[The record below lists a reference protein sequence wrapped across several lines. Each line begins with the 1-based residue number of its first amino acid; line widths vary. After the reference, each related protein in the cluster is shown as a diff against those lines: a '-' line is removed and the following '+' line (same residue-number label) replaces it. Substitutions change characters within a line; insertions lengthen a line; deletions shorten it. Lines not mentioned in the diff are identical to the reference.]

1 MKIVLD
7 TNVLI
12 SGILNPSG
20 PPGRIVDF
28 MRAGDLQLVIDDR
41 ILSEYAD
48 VIRREYFLKYFDE
61 SDREDI
67 IEYLSKN
74 SYYSSSRVV
83 VHNMPD
89 EGDSPF
95 LEMALT
101 EDVPLITGNLKHYPR
116 HLRRGCIILTPT
128 QFLKKYF

>member
-28 MRAGDLQLVIDDR
+28 MRAGVLQLVIDDR

-116 HLRRGCIILTPT
+116 QLRRGCIILTAT